1 MTLTVWDPSTSSGQ
15 AEPRPRVKLHLP
27 RVEVRLP
34 RIEELAEN
42 WPIISKLLEKATRR
56 TGCYEPIDLL
66 VMATRGQ
73 VGIWLCEVAGTIKA
87 AIVTEVKQYPRRRIL
102 EVMFLGGIEMSE
114 WLDDALDALTS
125 HAKQTGCEH
134 LATSGRRSWM
144 RILGAKPTGDIIMTR
159 GLKD

>member
-1 MTLTVWDPSTSSGQ
+1 VTLTVWD
-15 AEPRPRVKLHLP
+15 EPRPRVKLHLP

-34 RIEELAEN
+34 
-42 WPIISKLLEKATRR
+42 PIDEVGDKWYQIAPLIAKATRR

-66 VMATRGQ
+66 GMAMRGQ
-73 VGIWLCEVAGTIKA
+73 VGIWLCEVAGELKA
-87 AIVTEVKQYPRRRIL
+87 AIVTEVKQYPRRRVL

-114 WLDDALDALTS
+114 WLVDAIDALTA

-144 RILGAKPTGDIIMTR
+144 RILKAKPTGDIIMTR